1 MFSNAR
7 RTFASEYLI
16 IRKSYKSQG
25 IEIEKVFKFETLHS
39 FIWKAKKAL
48 IKTWIKIFHCF
59 HFESSTFE
67 TCWKKMTKAAWALGW
82 KNPSSC
88 VRYLARKHNCMHR
101 PITRYD
107 KILVETFQWDAKIR
121 FTPRVNNRIIT
132 ESRFK
137 KFRTRVTMNEI
148 LTNNDLKHILDVR
161 WIS

>member
-67 TCWKKMTKAAWALGW
+67 TWWKKMTKAAWALGW

-88 VRYLARKHNCMHR
+88 
-101 PITRYD
+101 
-107 KILVETFQWDAKIR
+107 VETFQWDAKIR